1 MHRKTKLY
9 LTCFCEIVNNQALE
23 DAKKQAEAAAA
34 AEEAKKQVNYA
45 PERENIIVIS
55 LVSVKLCYK

>member
-1 MHRKTKLY
+1 M
-9 LTCFCEIVNNQALE
+9 NNQALE